1 MRHVVTRRA
10 PLYTRR
16 ALSSG
21 ASARNESVA
30 DVALMTTLLASDEAQ
45 PVIHERP
52 NAASP
57 FFITCDH
64 AGNFMPRSL
73 GNLGVSAIDCA
84 RHIAWDIG
92 ALGVARELA
101 ALLDGELVAQ
111 RYSRLVID
119 CNRPPNSAELFTE
132 RSEAT
137 DIPGNHALTDAAREA
152 RRAHIYAPY
161 HDTISSLLD
170 ARAAGGRATLYIAV
184 HSFTPVYRGGARP
197 WQLGVLSSDDRRLAE
212 PVLEFLRTHGDL
224 CIGDN
229 EPYRIDEKDHGIPA
243 HALSRG
249 LPNVLLEIRQDLIAQ
264 ERGQRAWAQRL
275 AATLRHACT
284 VLKF

>member
-16 ALSSG
+16 ALFSG
-21 ASARNESVA
+21 VSARNEA
-30 DVALMTTLLASDEAQ
+30 AGDLAAMTTLLASDEPQ
-45 PVIHERP
+45 PVIHERLD
-52 NAASP
+52 AASP
-57 FFITCDH
+57 FLITCDH

-73 GNLGVSAIDCA
+73 GDLGVSAIDRA

-101 ALLDGELVAQ
+101 ALLDAELVAQ

-119 CNRPPNSAELFTE
+119 CNRPPDSAELCSE

-137 DIPGNHALTDAAREA
+137 DIPGNQTLSDTERDA

-161 HDTISSLLD
+161 HDTIRSLLD
-170 ARAAGGRATLYIAV
+170 ARAAVGRATLYIAV
-184 HSFTPVYRGGARP
+184 HSFTPVYLGRARP

-212 PVLEFLRTHGDL
+212 PVLEFLRTHGEF

-229 EPYRIDEKDHGIPA
+229 QPYCIDEKDHGIPA

-249 LPNVLLEIRQDLIAQ
+249 LPNVLFEIRHDLIAQ
-264 ERGQRAWAQRL
+264 ESGQRAWAQRL

-284 VLKF
+284 VLKL

>member
-1 MRHVVTRRA
+1 
-10 PLYTRR
+10 
-16 ALSSG
+16 
-21 ASARNESVA
+21 
-30 DVALMTTLLASDEAQ
+30 MTTLLAIDEPQ
-45 PVIHERP
+45 PVIHERLD
-52 NAASP
+52 AASP
-57 FFITCDH
+57 FLITCDH
-64 AGNFMPRSL
+64 AGNLIPRSL
-73 GNLGVSAIDCA
+73 GQLGVSATDSE

-101 ALLDGELVAQ
+101 ALLDGELIGQ

-119 CNRPPNSAELFTE
+119 CNRPPDSAELITE

-137 DIPGNHALTDAAREA
+137 DIPGNQALSDAQRDA

-161 HDTISSLLD
+161 HDTIRSVLD
-170 ARAAGGRATLYIAV
+170 ARAAVGRATLYIAV
-184 HSFTPVYRGGARP
+184 HSFTPVYLGRARP

-212 PVLEFLRTHGDL
+212 PMLEFLQTHGDF

-229 EPYRIDEKDHGIPA
+229 EPYRIDDKDQGIPA

-264 ERGQRAWAQRL
+264 ESGQRAWAQRL
-275 AATLRHACT
+275 AATLRHART
-284 VLKF
+284 LLNP